1 MIEAVEPDSVDRQ
14 NKERVVCTECGKTG
28 HNADSCYRLA
38 KCSKCS
44 KLGHTEKVCRTN
56 LNCKKCGRQGHTVE
70 NCTSRC
76 RLCNNQEHISV
87 LCPVYPGQEPVKSFC
102 SNCMKKNSLKLFHP
116 SLFSLAVDIRDS
128 NLTQDK

>member
-1 MIEAVEPDSVDRQ
+1 MSPQNMHRPFYAQTCQKVRQ
-14 NKERVVCTECGKTG
+14 DKERLVCTECNKTG
-28 HNADSCYRLA
+28 HNAGSCYRLA
-38 KCSKCS
+38 SCSKCS
-44 KLGHTEKVCRTN
+44 KIGHTEKVWRTN

-76 RLCNNQEHISV
+76 RLCNNQDHISV

-116 SLFSLAVDIRDS
+116 SSQCVNS
-128 NLTQDK
+128 PKN